1 MVPSIVRLVVSI
13 GDRYNGSVTD
23 PFAPPPEAGS
33 AIATSEGRR
42 WTKESA
48 GGFFAATAA
57 FVVVQALVFEPVSRL
72 LPDYAHR
79 VTALAGILAATL
91 AHPLATRWLKRLP
104 SSAPPK

>member
-1 MVPSIVRLVVSI
+1 VPLIVRLVVPI
-13 GDRYNGSVTD
+13 ADRHNGSVTD
-23 PFAPPPEAGS
+23 PFAPPPETGS
-33 AIATSEGRR
+33 TTVASERRR

-79 VTALAGILAATL
+79 VTALTGILVATL
-91 AHPLATRWLKRLP
+91 AHPLATRWLKSLP

>member
-1 MVPSIVRLVVSI
+1 MI
-13 GDRYNGSVTD
+13 D
-23 PFAPPPEAGS
+23 PFAPPPETGPTTV
-33 AIATSEGRR
+33 TSERRR

-48 GGFFAATAA
+48 GGFFAAGAA
-57 FVVVQALVFEPVSRL
+57 FVAVQALVFEPASRS

-91 AHPLATRWLKRLP
+91 AHPLTTRWLKRLP